1 MQRRGESGQPAKEQR
16 TTRPKARKAPTAHV
30 SNAAL
35 QEELGRAMRERDE
48 ALEQLAATSGVLQV
62 ISSMPGDLEP
72 VFHLFWQTQ
81 YAFARPSSEPC
92 TKLKAIPFGVLR
104 CMARRKHSLKSGVAF
119 Q

>member
-62 ISSMPGDLEP
+62 ISSMPGDRSRL
-72 VFHLFWQTQ
+72 
-81 YAFARPSSEPC
+81 RRS
-92 TKLKAIPFGVLR
+92 KACVRGTAACLDGAKSTCLR
-104 CMARRKHSLKSGVAF
+104 KRTVAL
-119 Q
+119 